1 MIDELMSYIPRC
13 SNKNDDV
20 ESLAMAYVPYQ
31 NWQKLYSPD
40 VAIKRGTLFSELDK
54 PFIGEEAVL

>member
-13 SNKNDDV
+13 ENKSDDV
-20 ESLAMAYVPYQ
+20 KSLAMVYVPYQ

-54 PFIGEEAVL
+54 PFIGEEAIL